1 MAECRR
7 RFPNEQLVVL
17 WLGSSVGNLKPPEA
31 VQFFRDMTAG
41 GGDHIQVWQHLA
53 EWSASGAS
61 CDCNR
66 QSRGV
71 VFRNQQQPHD

>member
-17 WLGSSVGNLKPPEA
+17 WLGSSVGNLKPAEA

-41 GGDHIQVWQHLA
+41 AGSNIQVNFLRTAVIPMSLKGEDFTPQRQR
-53 EWSASGAS
+53 SA
-61 CDCNR
+61 
-66 QSRGV
+66 
-71 VFRNQQQPHD
+71 QP